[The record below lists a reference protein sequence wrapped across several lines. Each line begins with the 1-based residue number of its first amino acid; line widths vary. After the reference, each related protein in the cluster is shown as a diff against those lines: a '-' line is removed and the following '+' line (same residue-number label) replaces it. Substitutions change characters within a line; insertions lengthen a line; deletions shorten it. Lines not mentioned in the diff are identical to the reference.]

1 MQQKAT
7 PSEVSEPRQEQT
19 MSLEGG
25 FYQRD
30 RSWHPAALTPQY
42 KTSVL
47 RSPQYPLLALD
58 NTISEMTGPRF
69 GHNKIGPLDNDL
81 IRNFAKTGDA
91 IGQRIIV
98 YGRVLDE
105 NARPVP
111 GALVEFWQANAGGR
125 YRHKKETYLAAIDP
139 NFGGCGR
146 AITDEDGRY
155 WFRTIKPGAYPVAER
170 RQRLA
175 PGAYPLL
182 ALRPCL
188 RPAPDHPDVF
198 RGRSDDLAMPDRL
211 DDCGQGGDRP
221 AHRRARPQ
229 RHAAHGRA
237 RLQVRHRAARAPL
250 DHVREPDG
258 GELMFQTLTT
268 LKESPSQTAGPYIHI
283 GATPNWVEITGVWDE
298 DLGLVLVDPETKGE
312 RILVKGRIFDGS
324 GHPIKDALVEIW
336 QADADGLYNS
346 PEEKRGKADPHFVGW
361 GRQPTD
367 GTTGEY
373 RFETIKPGR
382 VPYKDGRPMAP
393 HITFWIVAR
402 GINIGLHTRLY
413 FGDEEAANAECP
425 VLARIEHKVR
435 LATLIAARSEENGMP
450 TYTFDIHLQGDKE
463 TVFFDI

>member
-1 MQQKAT
+1 
-7 PSEVSEPRQEQT
+7 
-19 MSLEGG
+19 
-25 FYQRD
+25 
-30 RSWHPAALTPQY
+30 
-42 KTSVL
+42 
-47 RSPQYPLLALD
+47 
-58 NTISEMTGPRF
+58 
-69 GHNKIGPLDNDL
+69 
-81 IRNFAKTGDA
+81 
-91 IGQRIIV
+91 
-98 YGRVLDE
+98 
-105 NARPVP
+105 
-111 GALVEFWQANAGGR
+111 
-125 YRHKKETYLAAIDP
+125 
-139 NFGGCGR
+139 
-146 AITDEDGRY
+146 
-155 WFRTIKPGAYPVAER
+155 
-170 RQRLA
+170 
-175 PGAYPLL
+175 
-182 ALRPCL
+182 
-188 RPAPDHPDVF
+188 
-198 RGRSDDLAMPDRL
+198 
-211 DDCGQGGDRP
+211 
-221 AHRRARPQ
+221 
-229 RHAAHGRA
+229 
-237 RLQVRHRAARAPL
+237 
-250 DHVREPDG
+250 
-258 GELMFQTLTT
+258 MFQTLTT

-298 DLGLVLVDPETKGE
+298 DLGLVLVEPETKGE

-393 HITFWIVAR
+393 HITVWIVAR